1 MIAIKLKALKDE
13 KKLTSQQLAD
23 LSGVPIGTINRILS
37 GQTENPSFQTVC
49 DLVCSM
55 GGSLDEL
62 AGLSVPVGEKPQN
75 LSQEVIRVYEDVL
88 RSKDKW
94 LHRIFICC
102 CALVLFIMGVVAYD
116 LVNPMVGFFRT

>member
-13 KKLTSQQLAD
+13 KKITSQQLAD

-49 DLVCSM
+49 DLVRSM

-62 AGLSVPVGEKPQN
+62 AGLSAPEGERPKN
-75 LSQEVIRVYEDVL
+75 LSQEVIRVYEDAL
-88 RSKDKW
+88 RNRDKW
-94 LHRIFICC
+94 LHRLFICC
-102 CALVLFIMGVVAYD
+102 CVLMAFVMGVMVYD